1 MEAYV
6 DFVGRQWLGFG
17 DVNLGDVGPALG
29 RDERFGG
36 VLERVTQTGRCPMW
50 VV

>member
-17 DVNLGDVGPALG
+17 DVNLGDVGPALQEA
-29 RDERFGG
+29 DHAFS
-36 VLERVTQTGRCPMW
+36 VTQTGRCPMW